1 VKRSGTD
8 SAFVVRLTA
17 ADPAHL
23 AGSVEHVSS
32 GTVARFEA
40 IEDLG
45 AFMAEIIGQRQGE
58 AALEQQG
65 DER

>member
-1 VKRSGTD
+1 
-8 SAFVVRLTA
+8 
-17 ADPAHL
+17 
-23 AGSVEHVSS
+23 VEHVSS
-32 GTVARFEA
+32 GTMARFEA